1 MSVYR
6 RTKTGGIGRLLLGL
20 YWPLLV
26 FGGISAAAYLVKGGP
41 EALLAAVLRIL
52 ESPSGSLGTLILGG
66 VCLLLTPAIIILT
79 LQQQKDEK
87 AASPTPMASPDEL
100 FPGLD
105 YRLTPHSAIDSIQL
119 FADGKELLSLP
130 AAPGSRKVQAGGLTL
145 TLTIEGEPAGQPQ
158 AEPEVEMPG

>member
-1 MSVYR
+1 
-6 RTKTGGIGRLLLGL
+6 
-20 YWPLLV
+20 
-26 FGGISAAAYLVKGGP
+26 
-41 EALLAAVLRIL
+41 
-52 ESPSGSLGTLILGG
+52 
-66 VCLLLTPAIIILT
+66 
-79 LQQQKDEK
+79 
-87 AASPTPMASPDEL
+87 MASPDEL

-158 AEPEVEMPG
+158 AEPEVEIPG